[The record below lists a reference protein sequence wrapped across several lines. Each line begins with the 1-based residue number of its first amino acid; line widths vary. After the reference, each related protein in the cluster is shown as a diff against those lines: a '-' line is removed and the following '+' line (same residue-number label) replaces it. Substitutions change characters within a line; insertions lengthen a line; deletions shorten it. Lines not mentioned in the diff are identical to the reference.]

1 MGSISGLGRPHVEH
15 VSPGAT
21 TTKPVLWNPPA
32 ATTEAHV
39 PSTHAMEL
47 PLSATRESL
56 SAAMKTQH
64 SQKKKKPRFSSDRQP
79 LTSFALCGKRA
90 QRKSETL
97 CEGCPMVTATNSATL
112 HLGSLLREISRHVLL
127 SL

>member
-47 PLSATRESL
+47 PLSAPRESL

-79 LTSFALCGKRA
+79 LTSFAL
-90 QRKSETL
+90 SEQVVIPVPCHFDSLVPL
-97 CEGCPMVTATNSATL
+97 CP
-112 HLGSLLREISRHVLL
+112 LLLL
-127 SL
+127 